1 MKRALVTGGSS
12 PIGAAI
18 ARELANGG
26 MHVIVHA
33 NRKLDTAEQC
43 AADIAASGGS
53 AEAMAL
59 DLSAPEAAEI
69 LSELALA
76 EPVHALVHCVGG
88 QRDMPFA
95 AMTAE
100 DWHHVVNLNL
110 NSFFAA
116 LRPIIMPMIRA
127 RWGRIVALSSL
138 TGVVGNR
145 GQSNYAAAKGGMLP
159 MVKSL
164 TREYGSR
171 GITANVVAPGLID
184 TPETRALDNFDALAK
199 LSPLGRAG
207 TPGEVAALVAFLV
220 SEKAGYISG
229 QLICLDGGTT

>member
-18 ARELANGG
+18 AEELAASGL
-26 MHVIVHA
+26 HVSVHA
-33 NRKLDTAEQC
+33 NSNLDAARATADRIV
-43 AADIAASGGS
+43 AAGGN
-53 AEAMAL
+53 ADAFALNLLAPEATEALEAMAL
-59 DLSAPEAAEI
+59 EAPFQ
-69 LSELALA
+69 
-76 EPVHALVHCVGG
+76 VLVHCVGG

-95 AMTAE
+95 AMERE
-100 DWHHVVNLNL
+100 DWDHVINLNL
-110 NSFFAA
+110 TSLFAA
-116 LRPIIMPMIRA
+116 LRPIIMPMMRT

-138 TGVVGNR
+138 TGVAGNK
-145 GQSNYAAAKGGMLP
+145 GQTNYAAAKGGMLP
-159 MVKSL
+159 LVKSL

-184 TPETRALDNFDALAK
+184 TPETRALSNFDALAK
-199 LSPLGRAG
+199 MAAAGRAG

-220 SEKAGYISG
+220 SEKAGYLSG

>member
-18 ARELANGG
+18 AEDLAASGL
-26 MHVIVHA
+26 HVTVHA
-33 NRKLDTAEQC
+33 NSNLAAAEATAQRITD
-43 AADIAASGGS
+43 AGGH

-59 DLSAPEAAEI
+59 DLLSPDAPDTLAAR
-69 LSELALA
+69 AA
-76 EPVHALVHCVGG
+76 DTPFQVFVHCVGG

-95 AMTAE
+95 AMERA
-100 DWHHVVNLNL
+100 DWDHVVNLNL
-110 NSFFAA
+110 NTLFAA
-116 LRPIIMPMIRA
+116 LRPIIMPMMRT
-127 RWGRIVALSSL
+127 RWGRIVAISSL
-138 TGVVGNR
+138 TAVAGNR

-159 MVKSL
+159 MMKSL

-199 LSPLGRAG
+199 MSPTGRAG
-207 TPGEVAALVAFLV
+207 TPGEVAALVEFLV

-229 QLICLDGGTT
+229 QLITLDGGTT